1 MPYPC
6 GLKLKYLHMNFS
18 DMLKKKKNTDG
29 NSEPQQDQPEIVGEI
44 NETSTDEDTAQN
56 EHLPQQPEEEQPAAT
71 AASEEEK
78 LKAEIAEWNNKYL
91 RLYAEFDNFK
101 RRTAKERV
109 ELLQS
114 AGKDVIVDLLPLL
127 DDFDRAL
134 KVMETATDVA
144 SVKEGVSL
152 IHQKTKNILSQKGLK
167 EMESKNMPFD
177 VDLHEAITSVPAP
190 TDELKGKIIDEVE
203 KGYFLNDKVIR
214 FAKVVVG
221 A

>member
-1 MPYPC
+1 
-6 GLKLKYLHMNFS
+6 MNFS